1 MEKKSIVN
9 AIVAGELIPG
19 VADNELNEPT
29 AQTYLK
35 LPLSRMAALD
45 VGLEPFMVLFQQV
58 TSHG

>member
-1 MEKKSIVN
+1 MEKESIVN
-9 AIVAGELIPG
+9 AIAAVELIPRA
-19 VADNELNEPT
+19 VDIELNELT

-58 TSHG
+58 SSHG